1 MQGIADRIIILWGW
15 RRFLA
20 AFLAG
25 ALSALATAPFD
36 AFPVLWITL
45 PVFVWLIDG
54 AVPHGSV
61 GFVRRLLPAAVV
73 GWAFGFGYFLG
84 GLWWVGEAF
93 LVDADRFAWLMP
105 LAVVVLPAGLALFW
119 MIGAM
124 VARLLWPDGWPRILV
139 FAVVM
144 TAAEW
149 LRGHLFTGFPWNA
162 LGYALTPVPA
172 MMQSA
177 SLVGLWGLTLAAFF
191 VFAAPAALATA
202 HRRDRRGPLVLVAAA
217 LAILVAHV
225 AFGFARLAVSEPAAV
240 AGVRLRIV
248 QPSIPQGEKWET
260 ANDDDIVRRY
270 LELSDGST
278 GPDHS
283 GVGSAT
289 HVIWPESAFPFL
301 LTDRPDVLAAIAKL
315 LPPGTTLI
323 TGAARADP
331 ASDPADDRVFNSVY
345 VIGDTGEILS
355 AYDKVELVPFG
366 EFLPFRRFFEAMGIR
381 QLIRL
386 PGGFTAGARHHTLDV
401 PDAPPM
407 GPLICWEIIFPG
419 AVVDPAKRPAW
430 LLNLTNDT
438 WFGDTPGPR
447 QHLLQARVRA
457 VEEGLPIVRAA
468 NSGISA
474 IIDPYGRIEKS
485 LPLGT
490 SGILDGT
497 LPQALAATTYARL
510 GDLPALGLAALLSVI
525 SAVGVFARR
534 AKAN

>member
-1 MQGIADRIIILWGW
+1 MHRIADRIIILWGW
-15 RRFLA
+15 RRFVA
-20 AFLAG
+20 ALLAG
-25 ALSALATAPFD
+25 ALSALAMAPFD
-36 AFPVLWITL
+36 AFPVLWLTL

-54 AVPHGSV
+54 AVPHGDA
-61 GFVRRLLPAAVV
+61 GPVRRLLPAAIV
-73 GWAFGFGYFLG
+73 GWTFGFGYFLA
-84 GLWWVGEAF
+84 GLWWVGTAF

-105 LAVVVLPAGLALFW
+105 LAVVILPAGLALFW
-119 MIGAM
+119 MLGAV

-144 TAAEW
+144 AGAEW

-162 LGYALTPVPA
+162 AGYALAPVPVL
-172 MMQSA
+172 MQSA

-191 VFAAPAALATA
+191 VFAAPAALATM
-202 HRRDRRGPLVLVAAA
+202 RRRERRGPLVLAAFA
-217 LAILVAHV
+217 LLLLALHVGFGLV
-225 AFGFARLAVSEPAAV
+225 RLSLAEPAAV
-240 AGVRLRIV
+240 AGVKLRIV

-260 ANDDDIVRRY
+260 ANEDDIVRQY
-270 LELSDGST
+270 LKLSDGSGGT
-278 GPDHS
+278 GGIGP
-283 GVGSAT
+283 VT

-301 LTDRPDVLAAIAKL
+301 LTDRPDVLAAIGAL

-331 ASDPADDRVFNSVY
+331 ASDPSADRVFNSVY

-355 AYDKVELVPFG
+355 AYDKVDLVPFG
-366 EFLPFRRFFEAMGIR
+366 EFLPLRSFFESLGIR

-386 PGGFTAGARHHTLDV
+386 PGGFTAGTRRHTLEV

-419 AVVDPAKRPAW
+419 AVGDPAERPAW

-447 QHLLQARVRA
+447 QHLLQAEVRA
-457 VEEGLPIVRAA
+457 VEEGLPVVRAA

-485 LPLGT
+485 LGLGVT
-490 SGILDGT
+490 GILDGT
-497 LPQALAATTYARL
+497 LPQALPTTTYARY
-510 GDLPALGLAALLSVI
+510 GDAPFLALL
-525 SAVGVFARR
+525 GVFAAISAAGVLVRR
-534 AKAN
+534 AKRN

>member
-15 RRFLA
+15 RRFLV

-25 ALSALATAPFD
+25 ALSALAMAPFD
-36 AFPVLWITL
+36 AFPILWLTL

-54 AVPHGSV
+54 AVPHGSA
-61 GFVRRLLPAAVV
+61 GPFRRLLPAAIV

-105 LAVVVLPAGLALFW
+105 LAVVILPAGLALFW
-119 MIGAM
+119 MAGAM
-124 VARLLWPDGWPRILV
+124 AARLVWPDGWPRILV

-144 TAAEW
+144 AGAEW

-162 LGYALTPVPA
+162 LGYALAPVPV

-191 VFAAPAALATA
+191 IFAAPAALATV
-202 HRRDRRGPLVLVAAA
+202 RRRERRGPLLLIAAA
-217 LAILVAHV
+217 LVVLAGHV
-225 AFGFARLAVSEPAAV
+225 CFGFVRLAGAESASVV
-240 AGVRLRIV
+240 GVKLRIV
-248 QPSIPQGEKWET
+248 QPAIPQGEKWET
-260 ANDDDIVRRY
+260 ANEDDIVRRY
-270 LELSDGST
+270 LQLSDGST
-278 GPDHS
+278 GPDNS
-283 GVGSAT
+283 GIGSAT

-301 LTDRPDVLAAIAKL
+301 LTDRPDVLAAIGKL

-331 ASDPADDRVFNSVY
+331 ASDPSEDRVFNSVY

-355 AYDKVELVPFG
+355 AYDKVDLVPFG
-366 EFLPFRRFFEAMGIR
+366 EFLPLRGFFESLGIR

-386 PGGFTAGARHHTLDV
+386 PGGFSAGSRRHTLDL
-401 PDAPPM
+401 PDAPPV

-419 AVVDPAKRPAW
+419 AAVDPARRPAW

-447 QHLLQARVRA
+447 QHLLQARLRG
-457 VEEGLPIVRAA
+457 VEEGLPVVRAA

-474 IIDPYGRIEKS
+474 IVDPYGRVERS

-497 LPQALAATTYARL
+497 LPQALAATAYARFGDMLFL
-510 GDLPALGLAALLSVI
+510 GMMGGFAVI
-525 SAVGVFARR
+525 SGAGALARR
-534 AKAN
+534 ANRN

>member
-1 MQGIADRIIILWGW
+1 MHRIADRIIILWGW
-15 RRFLA
+15 RRFFA

-25 ALSALATAPFD
+25 ALSSLAMAPFG
-36 AFPVLWITL
+36 AFPILWLTL

-54 AVPHGSV
+54 AVPHDSA
-61 GFVRRLLPAAVV
+61 GFLRRLFPAAIA

-93 LVDADRFAWLMP
+93 LVDADRFVWLLP
-105 LAVVVLPAGLALFW
+105 LAVVLLPAGLALFW
-119 MIGAM
+119 MLGAV

-177 SLVGLWGLTLAAFF
+177 SLVGIWGLTLAAFF
-191 VFAAPAALATA
+191 IFAAPAALATV
-202 HRRDRRGPLVLVAAA
+202 HRRERRAPFVLILVGV
-217 LAILVAHV
+217 AILVLHAG
-225 AFGFARLAVSEPAAV
+225 FGLVRLSSAESEPV
-240 AGVRLRIV
+240 AGVKLRIV
-248 QPSIPQGEKWET
+248 QPAVPQGEKWET
-260 ANDDDIVRRY
+260 ANDDEIVRRY
-270 LELSDGST
+270 LELSDGAT
-278 GPDHS
+278 DPDHK

-289 HVIWPESAFPFL
+289 LVIWPESAFPFL

-331 ASDPADDRVFNSVY
+331 ASDPSEDRVFNSVY

-355 AYDKVELVPFG
+355 AYDKVDLVPFG

-386 PGGFTAGARHHTLDV
+386 PGGFTAGNRRHTLDL
-401 PDAPPM
+401 PNAPPV

-419 AVVDPAKRPAW
+419 AVVDPARRPAW

-447 QHLLQARVRA
+447 QHLLQAQLRA
-457 VEEGLPIVRAA
+457 VEEGLPVARAA

-474 IIDPYGRIEKS
+474 IIDPYGRIERS
-485 LPLGT
+485 LALGT

-497 LPQALAATTYARL
+497 LPQGLSAPFYARF
-510 GDLPALGLAALLSVI
+510 GDGIFLVLVAGFAAVAAIGS
-525 SAVGVFARR
+525 FAGR
-534 AKAN
+534 AKRN